1 MSKMDNLVK
10 IGELSGDNRD
20 TGKTIAETLANSG
33 FVIVNAQDEGY
44 STYLYYICK
53 NDTRWKWYFM
63 EIEKE
68 LIQNYA
74 SILHSKRET
83 V

>member
-20 TGKTIAETLANSG
+20 MGKTIAETLANSG

-53 NDTRWKWYFM
+53 NDTR
-63 EIEKE
+63 
-68 LIQNYA
+68 
-74 SILHSKRET
+74 
-83 V
+83 

>member
-53 NDTRWKWYFM
+53 NDTR
-63 EIEKE
+63 
-68 LIQNYA
+68 
-74 SILHSKRET
+74 
-83 V
+83 